1 MNDRPGQPGV
11 DLEVER
17 LVLHD
22 PTMSGSRA
30 ERLRGLVESELA
42 RLLSGATIDA
52 GASAA
57 LVRIMLPPTGSGPRS
72 DDHQLATSL
81 ATAIVRAIE
90 EGPQHD
96 R

>member
-1 MNDRPGQPGV
+1 MNDRPGGSAV

-22 PTMSGSRA
+22 PTMSGARA

-42 RLLSGATIDA
+42 RLLSGATIDT

-57 LVRIMLPPTGSGPRS
+57 SVRVVSPLAGSGSRP

-90 EGPQHD
+90 EGQPHG

>member
-1 MNDRPGQPGV
+1 MNHRPSRPGV

-17 LVLHD
+17 LLLHD
-22 PTMSGSRA
+22 PIMSGARA

-52 GASAA
+52 RSATA
-57 LVRIMLPPTGSGPRS
+57 VRVVFPAAGSGPHP

-81 ATAIVRAIE
+81 ARAIVRAIE
-90 EGPQHD
+90 EGPPHG